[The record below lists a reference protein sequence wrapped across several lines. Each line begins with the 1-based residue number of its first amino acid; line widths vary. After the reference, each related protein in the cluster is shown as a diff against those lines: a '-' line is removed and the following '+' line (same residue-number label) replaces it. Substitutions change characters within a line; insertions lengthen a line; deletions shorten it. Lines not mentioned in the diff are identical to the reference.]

1 VFWDGSGGEPPIVT
15 GLALALLGLGTI
27 LIAATLVWTISVRL
41 EDASI
46 ADICWGLGF
55 VLLAWLYCLLSPAL
69 TTRSWLVA
77 ALITVWGARLSLHI
91 FRRHHG
97 KGEDP
102 RYRAMRA
109 SHGRAFW
116 WRSLFTVFWLQGAI
130 LWFVALPLLV
140 AVRATRSQSLTAVDG
155 LGILVFAIG
164 FAFEAVG
171 DYQLQ
176 RFKADPS
183 NRGTVLDRG
192 LWRYTRHPNYF
203 GDATMWWGVYL
214 IAVATPGGWLTAL
227 SPALMTFLLMRVSG
241 VTLLE
246 DGLKAS
252 KPGYLAYITR
262 TPAFFPWFP
271 RAPRTR
277 ESLR

>member
-1 VFWDGSGGEPPIVT
+1 LIRA
-15 GLALALLGLGTI
+15 GLVGLGAI
-27 LIAATLVWTISVRL
+27 LTVLTLVWMVSVKRR
-41 EDASI
+41 DASI

-55 VLLAWLYCLLSPAL
+55 VLLAWLYCFLSPAL
-69 TTRSWLVA
+69 TPRSWLVA
-77 ALITVWGARLSLHI
+77 VLITLWGTRLSQHI
-91 FRRHHG
+91 FRRNRG

-102 RYRAMRA
+102 RYQAMRA

-140 AVRATRSQSLTAVDG
+140 AVSAAQPAALTTVDG
-155 LGILVFAIG
+155 LGIFLFAVG
-164 FAFEAVG
+164 FGFEVVG
-171 DYQLQ
+171 DYQLE
-176 RFKADPS
+176 RFRAEPY
-183 NRGTVLDRG
+183 NRGKVLESG

-203 GDATMWWGVYL
+203 GDATMWWGIYT
-214 IAVATPGGWLTAL
+214 VAASTPGGWLTVL
-227 SPALMTFLLMRVSG
+227 SPSLMTLLLMRVSG

-252 KPGYLAYITR
+252 KPGYRAYIAR

-271 RAPRTR
+271 RAPR
-277 ESLR
+277 

>member
-1 VFWDGSGGEPPIVT
+1 MA
-15 GLALALLGLGTI
+15 ALIGLGTI
-27 LIAATLVWTISVRL
+27 LTTLTLVWMISVRL
-41 EDASI
+41 RDASV

-55 VLLAWLYCLLSPAL
+55 VLLAWLYCFLSPAL
-69 TTRSWLVA
+69 TARSWLVA
-77 ALITVWGARLSLHI
+77 ALITLWGARLGVHI
-91 FRRHHG
+91 FRRNDG

-102 RYRAMRA
+102 RYQAMRA
-109 SHGRAFW
+109 AHGRAFW

-140 AVRATRSQSLTAVDG
+140 AVRATAPVALTAVDG
-155 LGILVFAIG
+155 LGVLLFTIG
-164 FAFEAVG
+164 FGFEVVG

-176 RFKADPS
+176 RFRAEPG
-183 NRGTVLDRG
+183 NRGKVLDSG

-203 GDATMWWGVYL
+203 GDATMWWGMY
-214 IAVATPGGWLTAL
+214 AMAASTPNGWLTVL
-227 SPALMTFLLMRVSG
+227 SPSLMTLLLMRVSG

-252 KPGYLAYITR
+252 KPGYRAYIAC

-271 RAPRTR
+271 RVPR
-277 ESLR
+277 